1 MTTSVNSILNST
13 VGIQELLRMPE
24 EAGLPQAKELAAG
37 MLQQTG
43 LEGLFAPRGARTV
56 TEALICPSVGD
67 GTLVSPEVFSGL
79 LESLVQKLRKSP
91 NAKVRTM
98 AEKELMPLMQNN
110 MLLSAYRGLMLGG

>member
-1 MTTSVNSILNST
+1 MTSVNSILNST
-13 VGIQELLRMPE
+13 VGIQELLRMPP

-43 LEGLFAPRGARTV
+43 LESLFATHGARTA

-79 LESLVQKLRKSP
+79 LESLVKKLRKSP
-91 NAKVRTM
+91 NDKVRTM